1 MSLEDS
7 LQTIAN
13 MYDKEKDEFT
23 KTANHLLSSTYI
35 LREDNK
41 NRISKTYLFIDRHF
55 DLFYEYFS
63 LIGWKIYRNKEYGV
77 IYTYNESAS
86 NKLRL
91 DKLSTVILLTLRIIF
106 EEKRVTASSNNNVV
120 VTISEVLSKIVND
133 FSIFKKRP
141 SQKELKQSFAVFEE
155 HNLVYKLGEGFSDM
169 DCKIVILPS
178 ILFAVSN
185 EKCKSICD
193 KIKTDKEQEDE
204 EAEQVAV
211 D

>member
-1 MSLEDS
+1 MSFEDS
-7 LQTIAN
+7 LQIIAN
-13 MYDKEKDEFT
+13 MYDKEKAEFT
-23 KTANHLLSSTYI
+23 QTANYLLSSTYI

-55 DLFYEYFS
+55 ELFYEIFS
-63 LIGWKIYRNKEYGV
+63 LIGWKIYRNKEHGV

-91 DKLSTVILLTLRIIF
+91 DKLSTVILLALRIIF

-120 VTISEVLSKIVND
+120 VTVSGVLNKIVND
-133 FSIFKKRP
+133 FSIIKKKP
-141 SQKELKQSFAVFEE
+141 SQKELKQS
-155 HNLVYKLGEGFSDM
+155 FSDM

-185 EKCKSICD
+185 EKCKNICE
-193 KIKTDKEQEDE
+193 KIKVEKEQEDE

>member
-1 MSLEDS
+1 MSFEDS
-7 LQTIAN
+7 LQIIAN
-13 MYDKEKDEFT
+13 MYDKEKAEFT
-23 KTANHLLSSTYI
+23 QTANYLLSSTYI

-55 DLFYEYFS
+55 ELFYEIFS
-63 LIGWKIYRNKEYGV
+63 LFGWKIYRNKEHGV

-91 DKLSTVILLTLRIIF
+91 DKLSTVILLALRIIF

-120 VTISEVLSKIVND
+120 VTVSGVLNKIVND
-133 FSIFKKRP
+133 FSIIKKKP
-141 SQKELKQSFAVFEE
+141 SQKELKQSFGTFEE
-155 HNLVYKLGEGFSDM
+155 HNLIYKLGESFSDM

-185 EKCKSICD
+185 EKCKNICE
-193 KIKTDKEQEDE
+193 KIKVEKEQEDE